1 MEEDP
6 ATVVLEPDKV
16 DYLQEKAITRL
27 KTRIANRLATCYY
40 ERLIRKGTFIIKD
53 IKGLENYRAAKGGA
67 VITCNH
73 FHPNDNYAVW
83 RAIRSDFKGG
93 KRLYKVIKE
102 GNYTNFGGFYG
113 FMFRN
118 CNTLPLSSNPKTMVN
133 FLKAVKTLLSRGEK
147 ILVYPEQAMWWNYRK
162 PRPLKSG
169 AFRFAASAG
178 VPVVPA
184 FITMEDTEK
193 EDGDGAPVQAMA
205 EELETCAHRAF
216 THAYAFGEN
225 AHTVSYENS
234 QTQGTCAYVAD
245 VLEGGDAPLVQMRG
259 RFRVGDVLEV
269 LSPSAS
275 FGRAFTVERMTAE
288 DGTPVEDAKLVM
300 QKLRLSCPYP
310 LREGDILRRV

>member
-1 MEEDP
+1 MLSQSRQQTLLKIAEYEKNGFWDKDVEEDP

-83 RAIRSDFKGG
+83 RAIRPDFKGG

-118 CNTLPLSSNPKTMVN
+118 CNTLPLSSNPKTMVK

-162 PRPLKSG
+162 PRQLKSG

-193 EDGDGAPVQAMA
+193 EDGDGAPVQAYTVWFLPPIYPDKDLD
-205 EELETCAHRAF
+205 EKQ
-216 THAYAFGEN
+216 N
-225 AHTVSYENS
+225 A
-234 QTQGTCAYVAD
+234 
-245 VLEGGDAPLVQMRG
+245 
-259 RFRVGDVLEV
+259 
-269 LSPSAS
+269 
-275 FGRAFTVERMTAE
+275 ERMKDE
-288 DGTPVEDAKLVM
+288 NYRVWKELYEKVYGI
-300 QKLRLSCPYP
+300 P
-310 LREGDILRRV
+310 LTYGE